1 MYFDLLPALPDVLG
15 LANLLALV
23 VGVIAGIVVGAMPGL
38 SATMAISVLVPF
50 TFGLEPLVAL
60 GLMAGIYN
68 GAMYGG
74 AIPAILLRIPGTP
87 AAVATTFDGY
97 PMAQKGQGGFALQ
110 VAVVSSAIGGI
121 ASAFALMLLA
131 PPLSKVTL
139 LFGPAEVFWVA
150 VFALSSIIFLLGGN
164 VVKGLISA
172 CFGVFVSVVG
182 SDPIFGNDRYTF
194 GQLELLDGISIVIL
208 LVGLYALPPV
218 IDLLESPLKTEGD
231 ASDKLG
237 TEPIWRS
244 LPKMFRFWKTWIR
257 SSLIGIWIGILPG
270 AGGSM
275 AAFMAYNEA
284 RRTSKTPET
293 WGNGEPEGVAASET
307 ANNADTA
314 AALIPALTLGIPGTA
329 VAAVMLGG
337 LLIHG
342 LQPGPMLFRDNPDI
356 VFGFMWQFL
365 FGAILLILL
374 GGSLATNS
382 FAKLLKLP
390 RPLLGSVI
398 IVLMLIGVYSIH
410 GRMFDVYLMLGF
422 GAVGYVMDKLEF
434 PMPPVVLGLILG
446 AFAEEN
452 LRLALRIGRG
462 DWTVLFANTTSLIL
476 VALTIAVIVG
486 PFAKRRFLDSRR
498 KKEFDSELGDKTGME
513 E

>member
-1 MYFDLLPALPDVLG
+1 MYADLIHALPDVLG
-15 LANLLALV
+15 FTNLAAV
-23 VGVIAGIVVGAMPGL
+23 IIGVIAGIIVGAMPGL

-74 AIPAILLRIPGTP
+74 AIPAVLLRIPGTP
-87 AAVATTFDGY
+87 AAVATSFDGY

-110 VAVVSSAIGGI
+110 VAVVSSSIGGI
-121 ASAFALMLLA
+121 ASALALMLLA

-150 VFALSSIIFLLGGN
+150 VFGLCSIIFLLGGN
-164 VVKGLISA
+164 VVKGLASA
-172 CFGVFVSVVG
+172 CFGIFVSVVG

-218 IDLLESPLKTEGD
+218 IDLLESPLKTDE
-231 ASDKLG
+231 ANENLG
-237 TEPIWRS
+237 TDPIWKA
-244 LPKMFRFWKTWIR
+244 LPQMARFWKTWIKA
-257 SSLIGIWIGILPG
+257 SFIGIWIGILPG

-275 AAFMAYNEA
+275 AAFMSYNEA

-293 WGNGEPEGVAASET
+293 WGHGEPEGVAAAET

-314 AALIPALTLGIPGTA
+314 SALIPALTLGIPGTA

-342 LQPGPMLFRDNPDI
+342 LQPGPMLFRDNPDV

-365 FGAILLILL
+365 FGAILLVFL
-374 GGSLATNS
+374 GGALATNS

-422 GAVGYVMDKLEF
+422 GAIGYVMDKLKF

-462 DWTVLFANTTSLIL
+462 DWGVLFANTTSLVL
-476 VALTIAVIVG
+476 VALTVAVIVG
-486 PFAKRRFLDSRR
+486 PAIKRRITASRAPAAQ
-498 KKEFDSELGDKTGME
+498 G
-513 E
+513 

>member
-1 MYFDLLPALPDVLG
+1 MYSDLLHALPEVFG
-15 LANLLALV
+15 LTNFFAV
-23 VGVIAGIVVGAMPGL
+23 IIGVIAGIVVGAMPGL

-74 AIPAILLRIPGTP
+74 AIPAVLLRIPGTP

-110 VAVVSSAIGGI
+110 VAVVSSSIGGI

-139 LFGPAEVFWVA
+139 LFGPSEVFWVA
-150 VFALSSIIFLLGGN
+150 VFGLASIIFLLGGN
-164 VVKGLISA
+164 PIKGLISA
-172 CFGVFVSVVG
+172 CFGVFVSVIG
-182 SDPIFGNDRYTF
+182 SDPIYGNDRFTF
-194 GQLELLDGISIVIL
+194 GQLELLDGINMVIL

-218 IDLLESPLKTEGD
+218 IDLLETPLKTDNVGE
-231 ASDKLG
+231 SQLG
-237 TEPIWRS
+237 TEPIWKA
-244 LPKMFRFWKTWIR
+244 LPKMKHFWKTWLR
-257 SSLIGIWIGILPG
+257 SSFIGIWIGILPG

-275 AAFMAYNEA
+275 AAFMSYNEA
-284 RRTSKTPET
+284 RRASKNPDA
-293 WGNGEPEGVAASET
+293 WGEGEPEGVAAAET

-314 AALIPALTLGIPGTA
+314 SALIPALTLGIPGTA

-337 LLIHG
+337 LLVHG
-342 LQPGPMLFRDNPDI
+342 LQPGPMLFRDNPDV

-365 FGAILLILL
+365 FGAILLVLL

-382 FAKLLKLP
+382 FARLLNLP
-390 RPLLGSVI
+390 RPLLGSII

-422 GAVGYVMDKLEF
+422 GAVGWVMDKLKF
-434 PMPPVVLGLILG
+434 PLPPVVLGLILG
-446 AFAEEN
+446 GFAEEN

-462 DWTVLFANTTSLIL
+462 DWMVLFSNVTSLVI
-476 VALTIAVIVG
+476 VALTVAVIVG
-486 PFAKRRFLDSRR
+486 PILKKKLAKS
-498 KKEFDSELGDKTGME
+498 KTQDAT
-513 E
+513 

>member
-1 MYFDLLPALPDVLG
+1 MYSDLLSALPEVIG
-15 LANLLALV
+15 FSNFAAV
-23 VGVIAGIVVGAMPGL
+23 IIGVIAGIVVGAMPGL

-74 AIPAILLRIPGTP
+74 AIPAVLLRIPGTP

-97 PMAQKGQGGFALQ
+97 PMAQKGEGGFALQ

-139 LFGPAEVFWVA
+139 LFGPSEVFWVA
-150 VFALSSIIFLLGGN
+150 VFGLASIIFLLGGN
-164 VVKGLISA
+164 PVKGLISA
-172 CFGVFVSVVG
+172 CFGVFVSVIG
-182 SDPIFGNDRYTF
+182 EDPIYGTDRFTF
-194 GQLELLDGISIVIL
+194 GQLEMLDGISIVIL

-218 IDLLESPLKTEGD
+218 IDLLETPLKTDGVE
-231 ASDKLG
+231 SSKLG
-237 TEPIWRS
+237 TEPIWKAMPRM
-244 LPKMFRFWKTWIR
+244 KGFWKTWLR
-257 SSLIGIWIGILPG
+257 SSVIGIWIGILPG

-275 AAFMAYNEA
+275 AAFMSYNEA
-284 RRTSKTPET
+284 RRSSKNPEK
-293 WGNGEPEGVAASET
+293 WGEGEPEGVAASET

-314 AALIPALTLGIPGTA
+314 SALIPALTLGIPGTA

-337 LLIHG
+337 LLVHG
-342 LQPGPMLFRDNPDI
+342 LQPGPMLFRENPDV

-382 FAKLLKLP
+382 FARLLNLP

-422 GAVGYVMDKLEF
+422 GAVGWVMDKLKF
-434 PMPPVVLGLILG
+434 PLPPVVLGLILG
-446 AFAEEN
+446 GFAEEN

-462 DWTVLFANTTSLIL
+462 DWGVLFQNTTSLIL
-476 VALTIAVIVG
+476 VALTVAVIVG
-486 PFAKRRFLDSRR
+486 PIVKRRILDRR
-498 KKEFDSELGDKTGME
+498 KQAES
-513 E
+513 

>member
-1 MYFDLLPALPDVLG
+1 MYSDLIHALPDVF
-15 LANLLALV
+15 ALTNFAAV
-23 VGVIAGIVVGAMPGL
+23 IIGVIAGIVVGAMPGL

-74 AIPAILLRIPGTP
+74 AIPAVLLRIPGTP

-97 PMAQKGQGGFALQ
+97 PMAQKGEGGFALQ
-110 VAVVSSAIGGI
+110 VAVVSSALGGI

-131 PPLSKVTL
+131 PPLSRVTL
-139 LFGPAEVFWVA
+139 LFGPSEVFWVA
-150 VFALSSIIFLLGGN
+150 VFGLASIIFLLGGN
-164 VVKGLISA
+164 PIKGLISA

-182 SDPIFGNDRYTF
+182 SDPIYGNDRFTF
-194 GQLELLDGISIVIL
+194 GQLEMLDGINIVIL

-218 IDLLESPLKTEGD
+218 IDLLETPLKTDGVN
-231 ASDKLG
+231 STKLG
-237 TEPIWRS
+237 TESLWKA
-244 LPKMFRFWKTWIR
+244 LPKMKGFGMTWVR
-257 SSLIGIWIGILPG
+257 GSLIGIWIGILPG

-275 AAFMAYNEA
+275 AAFMSYNEA
-284 RRTSKTPET
+284 RRTSKNPDA
-293 WGNGEPEGVAASET
+293 WGEGEPEGVAAAET

-314 AALIPALTLGIPGTA
+314 SALIPALTLGIPGTA

-337 LLIHG
+337 LLVHG

-365 FGAILLILL
+365 FGAILLVLL

-382 FAKLLKLP
+382 FARLLNLP

-422 GAVGYVMDKLEF
+422 GAVGWVMDKLKF
-434 PMPPVVLGLILG
+434 PLPPVVLGLILG
-446 AFAEEN
+446 GFAEEN

-462 DWTVLFANTTSLIL
+462 DWMVLFQNTTSLVL

-486 PFAKRRFLDSRR
+486 PTLKKRYIDSR
-498 KKEFDSELGDKTGME
+498 KAA
-513 E
+513 

>member
-1 MYFDLLPALPDVLG
+1 MYSDLLHALPNVLEW
-15 LANLLALV
+15 ANFAAV
-23 VGVIAGIVVGAMPGL
+23 IIGVIAGIVVGAMPGL

-74 AIPAILLRIPGTP
+74 AIPAVLLRIPGTP

-97 PMAQKGQGGFALQ
+97 PMAQKGEGGFALQ
-110 VAVVSSAIGGI
+110 VAVISSAIGGI

-139 LFGPAEVFWVA
+139 LFGPSEVFWVA
-150 VFALSSIIFLLGGN
+150 VFGLASIVFLLGGN
-164 VVKGLISA
+164 PVKGLISA
-172 CFGVFVSVVG
+172 FFGVFVSVIG
-182 SDPIFGNDRYTF
+182 SDPIYGNDRFTF
-194 GQLELLDGISIVIL
+194 GQLEILDGIHIVIL

-218 IDLLESPLKTEGD
+218 IDLLETPLRTGVD
-231 ASDKLG
+231 NSKLG
-237 TEPIWRS
+237 TESIWKA
-244 LPKMFRFWKTWIR
+244 LPRMKGYWKTWLR
-257 SSLIGIWIGILPG
+257 GSAIGIWIGILPG

-275 AAFMAYNEA
+275 AAFMSYNEA
-284 RRTSKTPET
+284 RRSSTNPDV
-293 WGNGEPEGVAASET
+293 WGEGEPEGVAAAEV

-314 AALIPALTLGIPGTA
+314 SALIPALTLGIPGTA

-337 LLIHG
+337 LLVHG
-342 LQPGPMLFRDNPDI
+342 LQPGPMLFRENPDI

-365 FGAILLILL
+365 FGAILLVLL

-382 FAKLLKLP
+382 FAHLLNLP

-422 GAVGYVMDKLEF
+422 GAIGWVMDRLKF
-434 PMPPVVLGLILG
+434 PLPPVVLGLILG
-446 AFAEEN
+446 GFAEEN

-462 DWTVLFANTTSLIL
+462 DPMILFQNTTSLIL
-476 VALTIAVIVG
+476 VALTIAVIIG
-486 PFAKRRFLDSRR
+486 PTLKKRFSNSR
-498 KKEFDSELGDKTGME
+498 KTA
-513 E
+513 

>member
-1 MYFDLLPALPDVLG
+1 MYSDLLQALPNVLESTNF
-15 LANLLALV
+15 AAV
-23 VGVIAGIVVGAMPGL
+23 IIGVIAGIVVGAMPGL

-74 AIPAILLRIPGTP
+74 AIPAVLLRIPGTP

-97 PMAQKGQGGFALQ
+97 PMAQKGEGGFALQ
-110 VAVVSSAIGGI
+110 VAVISSAIGGI

-139 LFGPAEVFWVA
+139 LFGPSEVFWVA
-150 VFALSSIIFLLGGN
+150 VFGLASIVFLLGGN
-164 VVKGLISA
+164 PVKGLISA
-172 CFGVFVSVVG
+172 FFGVFVSVIG
-182 SDPIFGNDRYTF
+182 SDPIYGNDRFTF
-194 GQLELLDGISIVIL
+194 GQLEILDGIHIVIL

-218 IDLLESPLKTEGD
+218 IDLLETPLRTGVD
-231 ASDKLG
+231 NSKLG
-237 TEPIWRS
+237 TESIWKA
-244 LPKMFRFWKTWIR
+244 LPRMKGYWKTWLR
-257 SSLIGIWIGILPG
+257 GSAIGIWIGILPG

-275 AAFMAYNEA
+275 AAFMSYNEA
-284 RRTSKTPET
+284 RRSSTNPDV
-293 WGNGEPEGVAASET
+293 WGEGEPEGVAAAEV

-314 AALIPALTLGIPGTA
+314 SALIPALTLGIPGTA

-337 LLIHG
+337 LLVHG
-342 LQPGPMLFRDNPDI
+342 LQPGPMLFRENPDI

-365 FGAILLILL
+365 FGAILLVLL

-382 FAKLLKLP
+382 FAHLLNLP

-422 GAVGYVMDKLEF
+422 GAIGWVMDRLKF
-434 PMPPVVLGLILG
+434 PLPPVVLGLILG
-446 AFAEEN
+446 GFAEEN

-462 DWTVLFANTTSLIL
+462 DPMILFQNTTSLIL
-476 VALTIAVIVG
+476 VALTIAVIIG
-486 PFAKRRFLDSRR
+486 PTLKKRFSNSR
-498 KKEFDSELGDKTGME
+498 KTA
-513 E
+513 

>member
-1 MYFDLLPALPDVLG
+1 MYSELLHALPQVLG
-15 LANLLALV
+15 LTNFLAV
-23 VGVIAGIVVGAMPGL
+23 AIGVIAGIVVGALPGL

-50 TFGLEPLVAL
+50 TFGLDPLVAL

-74 AIPAILLRIPGTP
+74 AIPAVLLRIPGTP

-110 VAVVSSAIGGI
+110 VAVVSSSIGGI

-139 LFGPAEVFWVA
+139 LFGPAEVFWIA
-150 VFALSSIIFLLGGN
+150 VFGLCSIIFLLGGN

-172 CFGVFVSVVG
+172 AFGVFVSVIG
-182 SDPIFGNDRYTF
+182 SDPIFGSDRYTF
-194 GQLELLDGISIVIL
+194 GRLEMLDGINIVIL

-218 IDLLESPLKTEGD
+218 IDLLESPLKTENT
-231 ASDKLG
+231 ASDNLG
-237 TEPIWRS
+237 IEPIWRT
-244 LPKMFRFWKTWIR
+244 LPRMMRFWKTWIR
-257 SSLIGIWIGILPG
+257 GSLIGIWIGILPG

-275 AAFMAYNEA
+275 AAFMSYNEA
-284 RRTSKTPET
+284 RRASKTPDT
-293 WGNGEPEGVAASET
+293 WGHGEAEGVAASEV

-314 AALIPALTLGIPGTA
+314 SALIPALTLGIPGTA

-342 LQPGPMLFRDNPDI
+342 LQPGPMLFRDNPDV

-365 FGAILLILL
+365 FGAILLLFV

-390 RPLLGSVI
+390 RPLLGSII

-410 GRMFDVYLMLGF
+410 SRMFDVYLMLAF
-422 GAVGYVMDKLEF
+422 GAVGYVMDKLKF
-434 PMPPVVLGLILG
+434 PLPPVVLGLILG
-446 AFAEEN
+446 GFAEEN

-462 DWTVLFANTTSLIL
+462 DWSVLLANHTSQVL
-476 VALTIAVIVG
+476 VAMTIAVVFG
-486 PFAKRRFLDSRR
+486 PGLKRRFGGKR
-498 KKEFDSELGDKTGME
+498 KTGAPS
-513 E
+513 

>member
-1 MYFDLLPALPDVLG
+1 MYSDLLHALPEVLTLYNF
-15 LANLLALV
+15 LAV
-23 VGVIAGIVVGAMPGL
+23 VIGVIAGIVVGALPGL

-74 AIPAILLRIPGTP
+74 AIPAVLLRIPGTP

-97 PMAQKGQGGFALQ
+97 PLAQKGQGGFALQ
-110 VAVVSSAIGGI
+110 VAVVSSCIGGI
-121 ASAFALMLLA
+121 ASAIALMLLA

-139 LFGPAEVFWVA
+139 LFGPSEVFWIA
-150 VFALSSIIFLLGGN
+150 VFGLCSIVFLVGDN

-182 SDPIFGNDRYTF
+182 SDPIYGTDRFTF
-194 GQLELLDGISIVIL
+194 GKLELLDGINIVIL

-218 IDLLESPLKTEGD
+218 IDLLETPLKTDGD
-231 ASDKLG
+231 ASDNLG
-237 TEPIWRS
+237 TEPIWRT
-244 LPKMFRFWKTWIR
+244 LPRMKSYWRTWLRGSI
-257 SSLIGIWIGILPG
+257 IGIWIGILPG

-275 AAFMAYNEA
+275 AAFMSYNEA
-284 RRTSKTPET
+284 RRASKTPET
-293 WGNGEPEGVAASET
+293 WGKGEPEGIAASEV

-314 AALIPALTLGIPGTA
+314 AALIPALTLGIPGTS

-342 LQPGPMLFRDNPDI
+342 LQPGPMLFRDNPDV

-365 FGAILLILL
+365 FGAILLFFL

-422 GAVGYVMDKLEF
+422 GAIGWVMDKLKF
-434 PMPPVVLGLILG
+434 PLPPVVLGLILG
-446 AFAEEN
+446 SFAEEN

-462 DWTVLFANTTSLIL
+462 NWLALFQNKTSLVL
-476 VALTIAVIVG
+476 VAMTVAVVVG
-486 PFAKRRFLDSRR
+486 PVLKRRLWDQRR
-498 KKEFDSELGDKTGME
+498 RPDMGQ
-513 E
+513 

>member
-1 MYFDLLPALPDVLG
+1 MYNDLLHALPNVF
-15 LANLLALV
+15 ALTNFIAV
-23 VGVIAGIVVGAMPGL
+23 VIGVIAGIVVGAMPGL

-74 AIPAILLRIPGTP
+74 AIPAVLLRIPGTP

-97 PMAQKGQGGFALQ
+97 PMAQRGEGGFALQ
-110 VAVVSSAIGGI
+110 VAVVSSSIGGI

-131 PPLSKVTL
+131 PPLSRVTL
-139 LFGPAEVFWVA
+139 LFGPSEVFWVA
-150 VFALSSIIFLLGGN
+150 VFGLASIIFLLGGN
-164 VVKGLISA
+164 PVKGLISA
-172 CFGVFVSVVG
+172 CFGVFVSVIG
-182 SDPIFGNDRYTF
+182 SDPIFGNDRFTF
-194 GQLELLDGISIVIL
+194 GRLEMLDGINIVIL

-218 IDLLESPLKTEGD
+218 IDLLETPLKTDGVN
-231 ASDKLG
+231 SSKLG
-237 TEPIWRS
+237 TESTWKA
-244 LPKMFRFWKTWIR
+244 LPRMKSYWKTWLR
-257 SSLIGIWIGILPG
+257 GSLIGIWIGILPG

-275 AAFMAYNEA
+275 AAFMSYNEA

-293 WGNGEPEGVAASET
+293 WGEGEPEGVAAAEV

-314 AALIPALTLGIPGTA
+314 SALIPALTLGIPGTA

-337 LLIHG
+337 LLVHG

-365 FGAILLILL
+365 FGAILLVLL

-382 FAKLLKLP
+382 FARLLNLP
-390 RPLLGSVI
+390 RPLLGAVI
-398 IVLMLIGVYSIH
+398 IVLMLIGVYTIH

-422 GAVGYVMDKLEF
+422 GAIGWVMDRLKF
-434 PMPPVVLGLILG
+434 PLPPVVLGLILG
-446 AFAEEN
+446 GFAEEN

-462 DWTVLFANTTSLIL
+462 DPMILFQNTTSLIL

-486 PFAKRRFLDSRR
+486 PTLKRRYFDSRM
-498 KKEFDSELGDKTGME
+498 KM
-513 E
+513 

>member
-1 MYFDLLPALPDVLG
+1 MYSDLLHALPNVLEW
-15 LANLLALV
+15 ANFAAV
-23 VGVIAGIVVGAMPGL
+23 IIGVIAGIVVGAMPGL

-74 AIPAILLRIPGTP
+74 AIPAVLLRIPGTP

-97 PMAQKGQGGFALQ
+97 PMAQKGEGGFALQ
-110 VAVVSSAIGGI
+110 VAVISSAIGGI

-139 LFGPAEVFWVA
+139 LFGPSEVFWVA
-150 VFALSSIIFLLGGN
+150 VFGLASIIFLLGGN
-164 VVKGLISA
+164 PVKGLISA
-172 CFGVFVSVVG
+172 FFGVFVSVIG
-182 SDPIFGNDRYTF
+182 SDPIYGNDRFTF
-194 GQLELLDGISIVIL
+194 GQLEILDGIHIVIL

-218 IDLLESPLKTEGD
+218 IDLLETPLKTGVD
-231 ASDKLG
+231 NSKLG
-237 TEPIWRS
+237 TESIWKA
-244 LPKMFRFWKTWIR
+244 LPRMKGYWKTWLR
-257 SSLIGIWIGILPG
+257 GSAIGIWIGILPG

-275 AAFMAYNEA
+275 AAFMSYNEA
-284 RRTSKTPET
+284 RRSSTNPDA
-293 WGNGEPEGVAASET
+293 WGEGEPEGVAAAEV

-314 AALIPALTLGIPGTA
+314 SALIPALTLGIPGTA

-337 LLIHG
+337 LLVHG
-342 LQPGPMLFRDNPDI
+342 LQPGPMLFRENPDI

-365 FGAILLILL
+365 FGAILLVLL

-382 FAKLLKLP
+382 FAHLLNLP

-410 GRMFDVYLMLGF
+410 SRMFDVYLMLGF
-422 GAVGYVMDKLEF
+422 GVIGWVMDRLKF
-434 PMPPVVLGLILG
+434 PLPPVVLGLILG
-446 AFAEEN
+446 GFAEEN

-462 DWTVLFANTTSLIL
+462 DPMILVQNTTSLVL
-476 VALTIAVIVG
+476 VVLTIAVIIG
-486 PFAKRRFLDSRR
+486 PTLKKRFINSR
-498 KKEFDSELGDKTGME
+498 KTA
-513 E
+513 

>member
-1 MYFDLLPALPDVLG
+1 MYSDLLSALPEVIG
-15 LANLLALV
+15 FSNFAAV
-23 VGVIAGIVVGAMPGL
+23 IIGVIAGIVVGAMPGL

-74 AIPAILLRIPGTP
+74 AIPAVLLRIPGTP

-97 PMAQKGQGGFALQ
+97 PMAQKGEGGFALQ

-139 LFGPAEVFWVA
+139 LFGPSEVFWVA
-150 VFALSSIIFLLGGN
+150 VFGLASIIFLLGGN
-164 VVKGLISA
+164 PVKGLISA
-172 CFGVFVSVVG
+172 CFGVFVSVIG
-182 SDPIFGNDRYTF
+182 ADPIYGTDRFTF
-194 GQLELLDGISIVIL
+194 GQLEMLDGISIVIL

-218 IDLLESPLKTEGD
+218 IDLLETPLKTDGVE
-231 ASDKLG
+231 SSKLG
-237 TEPIWRS
+237 TEPIWKAMPRM
-244 LPKMFRFWKTWIR
+244 KGFWKTWLR
-257 SSLIGIWIGILPG
+257 SSVIGIWIGILPG

-275 AAFMAYNEA
+275 AAFMSYNEA
-284 RRTSKTPET
+284 RRSSKNPEK
-293 WGNGEPEGVAASET
+293 WGEGEPEGVAASET

-314 AALIPALTLGIPGTA
+314 SALIPALTLGIPGTA

-337 LLIHG
+337 LLVHG
-342 LQPGPMLFRDNPDI
+342 LQPGPMLFRENPDV

-382 FAKLLKLP
+382 FARLLNLP

-422 GAVGYVMDKLEF
+422 GAVGWVMDKLKF
-434 PMPPVVLGLILG
+434 PLPPVVLGLILG
-446 AFAEEN
+446 GFAEEN

-462 DWTVLFANTTSLIL
+462 DWGVLFQNTTSLIL
-476 VALTIAVIVG
+476 VALTVAVVIG
-486 PFAKRRFLDSRR
+486 PILKRRL
-498 KKEFDSELGDKTGME
+498 FDAKAKA
-513 E
+513 

>member
-1 MYFDLLPALPDVLG
+1 MYADLLHALPDVF
-15 LANLLALV
+15 ALTNFAAV
-23 VGVIAGIVVGAMPGL
+23 IIGVIAGIVVGAMPGL

-74 AIPAILLRIPGTP
+74 AIPAVLLRIPGTP

-97 PMAQKGQGGFALQ
+97 PMAQKGEGGFALQ
-110 VAVVSSAIGGI
+110 VAVVSSAFGGI

-139 LFGPAEVFWVA
+139 LFGPSEVFWVA
-150 VFALSSIIFLLGGN
+150 VFGLASIIFLLGGN
-164 VVKGLISA
+164 PVKGLISA
-172 CFGVFVSVVG
+172 CFGVFVSVIG
-182 SDPIFGNDRYTF
+182 SDPIYGNDRFTF
-194 GQLELLDGISIVIL
+194 GQLEMLDGINIVIL

-218 IDLLESPLKTEGD
+218 IDLLETPLKTDGIN
-231 ASDKLG
+231 SSKLG
-237 TEPIWRS
+237 TESIWKA
-244 LPKMFRFWKTWIR
+244 LPRMNYWKTWLR
-257 SSLIGIWIGILPG
+257 GSFIGIWIGILPG

-275 AAFMAYNEA
+275 AAFMSYNEA
-284 RRTSKTPET
+284 RRTSKHPET
-293 WGNGEPEGVAASET
+293 WGEGEPEGVAAAEV

-314 AALIPALTLGIPGTA
+314 SALIPALTLGIPGTA

-337 LLIHG
+337 LLVHG

-365 FGAILLILL
+365 FGAILLVLL

-382 FAKLLKLP
+382 FARLLNLP

-422 GAVGYVMDKLEF
+422 GAIGWVMDRLKF
-434 PMPPVVLGLILG
+434 PLPPVVLGLILG
-446 AFAEEN
+446 GFAEEN

-462 DWTVLFANTTSLIL
+462 DPMILFQNTTSLIL
-476 VALTIAVIVG
+476 VALTVAVIVG
-486 PFAKRRFLDSRR
+486 PTLKKRFIDSR
-498 KKEFDSELGDKTGME
+498 KSA
-513 E
+513 

>member
-1 MYFDLLPALPDVLG
+1 MYSDLLNALPEVFG
-15 LANLLALV
+15 LANFAAV
-23 VGVIAGIVVGAMPGL
+23 VIGVIAGIVVGAMPGL

-74 AIPAILLRIPGTP
+74 AIPAVLLRIPGTP

-97 PMAQKGQGGFALQ
+97 PLAKKGQGGFALQ
-110 VAVVSSAIGGI
+110 VAVVSSSIGGI

-139 LFGPAEVFWVA
+139 LFGPSEVFWVA
-150 VFALSSIIFLLGGN
+150 VFGLASIIFLLGGN
-164 VVKGLISA
+164 PVKGLISA

-182 SDPIFGNDRYTF
+182 SDPIYGNDRFTF
-194 GQLELLDGISIVIL
+194 GQLELLDGINIVIL

-218 IDLLESPLKTEGD
+218 IDLLETPLKTDGVN
-231 ASDKLG
+231 SSKLG
-237 TEPIWRS
+237 TEPIWRA
-244 LPKMFRFWKTWIR
+244 LPRMYRFWKTWIR
-257 SSLIGIWIGILPG
+257 SSIIGIWIGILPG

-275 AAFMAYNEA
+275 AAFMSYNEA
-284 RRTSKTPET
+284 RRASKTPDT
-293 WGNGEPEGVAASET
+293 WGNGEPEGVAAAET

-314 AALIPALTLGIPGTA
+314 SALIPALTLGIPGTA

-337 LLIHG
+337 LLVHG
-342 LQPGPMLFRDNPDI
+342 LQPGPMLFRDNPDV

-365 FGAILLILL
+365 FGAILLVLL

-382 FAKLLKLP
+382 FARLLNLP

-422 GAVGYVMDKLEF
+422 GAVGWVMDKLKF
-434 PMPPVVLGLILG
+434 PLPPVVLGLILG
-446 AFAEEN
+446 GFAEEN

-462 DWTVLFANTTSLIL
+462 DWLVLFSNTTSLVL
-476 VALTIAVIVG
+476 VALTVAVVVG
-486 PFAKRRFLDSRR
+486 PMVKRHFQAA
-498 KKEFDSELGDKTGME
+498 KKEEATS
-513 E
+513 

>member
-1 MYFDLLPALPDVLG
+1 MYYELVHALPEVLSFTNF
-15 LANLLALV
+15 AAV
-23 VGVIAGIVVGAMPGL
+23 IIGVIAGIIVGAMPGL

-74 AIPAILLRIPGTP
+74 AIPAVLLRIPGTP

-97 PMAQKGQGGFALQ
+97 PMAQKGEGGFALQ
-110 VAVVSSAIGGI
+110 VAVVSSSIGGI
-121 ASAFALMLLA
+121 ASAIALMLLA

-139 LFGPAEVFWVA
+139 LFGPSEVFWVA
-150 VFALSSIIFLLGGN
+150 VFGLASIIFLLGGSAI
-164 VVKGLISA
+164 KGLISA
-172 CFGVFVSVVG
+172 CFGVFVSVIG
-182 SDPIFGNDRYTF
+182 SDPIFGTDRFTF
-194 GQLELLDGISIVIL
+194 GQLELLDGINIVIL

-218 IDLLESPLKTEGD
+218 IDLLEVPLKTD
-231 ASDKLG
+231 SVSSSKLG
-237 TEPIWRS
+237 TEPLWRA
-244 LPKMFRFWKTWIR
+244 LPRMKGFWKTWIR
-257 SSLIGIWIGILPG
+257 SSIIGIWIGILPG

-275 AAFMAYNEA
+275 AAFMSYNEA
-284 RRTSKTPET
+284 RRASKTPDT
-293 WGNGEPEGVAASET
+293 WGNGEPEGVAAAET

-314 AALIPALTLGIPGTA
+314 SALIPALTLGIPGTA

-365 FGAILLILL
+365 FGAVLLVLL

-382 FAKLLKLP
+382 FARLLNLP

-422 GAVGYVMDKLEF
+422 GAIGYVMDKLKF
-434 PMPPVVLGLILG
+434 PLPPVVLGLILG
-446 AFAEEN
+446 GFAEEN

-462 DWTVLFANTTSLIL
+462 DWSILFANVTSLVL
-476 VALTIAVIVG
+476 VALTVAVVVG
-486 PFAKRRFLDSRR
+486 PMIKRHLQ
-498 KKEFDSELGDKTGME
+498 KKKHAVGKA
-513 E
+513 

>member
-1 MYFDLLPALPDVLG
+1 MYSDLLHALPDVF
-15 LANLLALV
+15 AWTNFAAV
-23 VGVIAGIVVGAMPGL
+23 VIGVIAGIVVGAMPGL

-74 AIPAILLRIPGTP
+74 AIPAVLLRIPGTP

-97 PMAQKGQGGFALQ
+97 PMAQKGEGGFALQ
-110 VAVVSSAIGGI
+110 VAVVSSSIGGI

-139 LFGPAEVFWVA
+139 LFGPSEVFWVA
-150 VFALSSIIFLLGGN
+150 VFGLASIIFLLGGN
-164 VVKGLISA
+164 PIKGLISA
-172 CFGVFVSVVG
+172 CFGVFVSVIG
-182 SDPIFGNDRYTF
+182 SDPIYGNDRFTF
-194 GQLELLDGISIVIL
+194 GQLELLDGINIVIL

-218 IDLLESPLKTEGD
+218 IDLLETPLKTDGVN
-231 ASDKLG
+231 SSKLG
-237 TEPIWRS
+237 TEPIWKA
-244 LPKMFRFWKTWIR
+244 LPRMNYWKTWLR
-257 SSLIGIWIGILPG
+257 GSFLGIWIGILPG

-275 AAFMAYNEA
+275 AAFMSYNEA
-284 RRTSKTPET
+284 RRTSKHPET
-293 WGNGEPEGVAASET
+293 WGEGEPEGVAAAEV

-314 AALIPALTLGIPGTA
+314 SALIPALTLGIPGTA

-337 LLIHG
+337 LLVHG

-365 FGAILLILL
+365 FGAILLVLL

-382 FAKLLKLP
+382 FARLLNLP

-398 IVLMLIGVYSIH
+398 IVLMLIGVYSIN

-422 GAVGYVMDKLEF
+422 GAIGWVMDRLKF
-434 PMPPVVLGLILG
+434 PLPPVVLGLILG
-446 AFAEEN
+446 GFAEEN

-462 DWTVLFANTTSLIL
+462 DPMVLFQNTTSLIL
-476 VALTIAVIVG
+476 VALTVAVVVG
-486 PFAKRRFLDSRR
+486 PTLKKRFIDSR
-498 KKEFDSELGDKTGME
+498 KKA
-513 E
+513 

>member
-1 MYFDLLPALPDVLG
+1 MYSDLLQALPNVLEWTNF
-15 LANLLALV
+15 AAV
-23 VGVIAGIVVGAMPGL
+23 IIGVIAGIVVGAMPGL

-74 AIPAILLRIPGTP
+74 AIPAVLLRIPGTP

-97 PMAQKGQGGFALQ
+97 PMAQKGEGGFALQ
-110 VAVVSSAIGGI
+110 VAVISSAIGGI

-139 LFGPAEVFWVA
+139 LFGPSEVFWVA
-150 VFALSSIIFLLGGN
+150 VFGLASIIFLLGGN
-164 VVKGLISA
+164 PVKGLISA
-172 CFGVFVSVVG
+172 FFGVFVSVIG
-182 SDPIFGNDRYTF
+182 SDPIYGNDRFTF
-194 GQLELLDGISIVIL
+194 GQLEILDGIHIVIL

-218 IDLLESPLKTEGD
+218 VDLLETPLKTGVD
-231 ASDKLG
+231 NSKLG
-237 TEPIWRS
+237 TESIWKA
-244 LPKMFRFWKTWIR
+244 LPRMKGYWKTWLR
-257 SSLIGIWIGILPG
+257 GSAIGIWIGILPG

-275 AAFMAYNEA
+275 AAFMSYNEA
-284 RRTSKTPET
+284 RRSSTNPDV
-293 WGNGEPEGVAASET
+293 WGKGEPEGVAAAEV

-314 AALIPALTLGIPGTA
+314 SALIPALTLGIPGTA

-337 LLIHG
+337 LLVHG
-342 LQPGPMLFRDNPDI
+342 LQPGPMLFRENPDI

-365 FGAILLILL
+365 FGAILLVLL

-382 FAKLLKLP
+382 FAHLLNLP

-422 GAVGYVMDKLEF
+422 GAIGWVMDRLKF
-434 PMPPVVLGLILG
+434 PLPPVVLGLILG
-446 AFAEEN
+446 GFAEEN

-462 DWTVLFANTTSLIL
+462 DPMILFQNMTSLIL
-476 VALTIAVIVG
+476 VALTIAVIIG
-486 PFAKRRFLDSRR
+486 PTLKKRFINSR
-498 KKEFDSELGDKTGME
+498 KAA
-513 E
+513 

>member
-1 MYFDLLPALPDVLG
+1 MYSDLLSALPNVFAF
-15 LANLLALV
+15 ANFAAV
-23 VGVIAGIVVGAMPGL
+23 IIGVIAGIVVGAMPGL

-74 AIPAILLRIPGTP
+74 AIPAVLLRIPGTP

-97 PMAQKGQGGFALQ
+97 PMAQKGEGGFALQ

-139 LFGPAEVFWVA
+139 LFGPSEVFWVA
-150 VFALSSIIFLLGGN
+150 VFGLASIIFLLGGN
-164 VVKGLISA
+164 PIKGLISA

-182 SDPIFGNDRYTF
+182 SDPIYGNDRFTF
-194 GQLELLDGISIVIL
+194 GALELLDGINIVIL

-218 IDLLESPLKTEGD
+218 IDLLETPLKTDGVTG
-231 ASDKLG
+231 SKLG
-237 TEPIWRS
+237 TQSMWKAMPRM
-244 LPKMFRFWKTWIR
+244 KGFWKTWLR
-257 SSLIGIWIGILPG
+257 GSFIGIWIGILPG

-275 AAFMAYNEA
+275 AAFMSYNEA
-284 RRTSKTPET
+284 RRGSKTPDT
-293 WGNGEPEGVAASET
+293 WGNGEPEGVAAAET

-314 AALIPALTLGIPGTA
+314 SALIPALTLGIPGTA

-337 LLIHG
+337 LLVHG
-342 LQPGPMLFRDNPDI
+342 LQPGPMLFRENPDV

-365 FGAILLILL
+365 FGAILLIFL

-382 FAKLLKLP
+382 FARLLNLP

-410 GRMFDVYLMLGF
+410 GRMFDVYMMLGF
-422 GAVGYVMDKLEF
+422 GAIGWIMDKLKF
-434 PMPPVVLGLILG
+434 PLPPVVLGLILG
-446 AFAEEN
+446 SFAEEN

-462 DWTVLFANTTSLIL
+462 DWGVLFQNTTSLIL
-476 VALTIAVIVG
+476 VALTVAVVIG
-486 PFAKRRFLDSRR
+486 PILKRRLIDA
-498 KKEFDSELGDKTGME
+498 KPKA
-513 E
+513 

>member
-1 MYFDLLPALPDVLG
+1 MYSDLIQSLPNVIAW
-15 LANLLALV
+15 ANLAALV
-23 VGVIAGIVVGAMPGL
+23 IGVLAGIVVGAMPGL

-74 AIPAILLRIPGTP
+74 AIPAVLLRIPGTP
-87 AAVATTFDGY
+87 AAVATTFEGY
-97 PMAQKGQGGFALQ
+97 PMAQRGEGGYALQ
-110 VAVVSSAIGGI
+110 VAVVSSAFGGV

-131 PPLSKVTL
+131 PPLSRVTL

-150 VFALSSIIFLLGGN
+150 VFGLCSIIFLLGNN
-164 VVKGLISA
+164 VIKGLISA
-172 CFGVFVSVVG
+172 CFGVFVSVIG
-182 SDPIFGNDRYTF
+182 SDPIFGTDRFTF
-194 GQLELLDGISIVIL
+194 DQLELLDGIHIVIL

-218 IDLLESPLKTEGD
+218 IDLLESPLKTDVNTGER
-231 ASDKLG
+231 LG
-237 TEPIWRS
+237 TQPIWRS
-244 LPKMFRFWKTWIR
+244 LPRMKGFWKTWIK

-275 AAFMAYNEA
+275 AAFMSYNEA

-293 WGNGEPEGVAASET
+293 WGHGEPEGVAASET

-314 AALIPALTLGIPGTA
+314 SALIPALTLGIPGTA
-329 VAAVMLGG
+329 VAAIMLGG

-342 LQPGPMLFRDNPDI
+342 LQPGPMLFRNNPDI

-365 FGAILLILL
+365 FGAILLVFL

-422 GAVGYVMDKLEF
+422 GAVGYVMDKMAF
-434 PMPPVVLGLILG
+434 PLPPVVLGLILG
-446 AFAEEN
+446 GFAEEN

-462 DWTVLFANTTSLIL
+462 DWTTLFANTTSQVL
-476 VALTIAVIVG
+476 VALTLAVILG
-486 PFAKRRFLDSRR
+486 PILKRRFV
-498 KKEFDSELGDKTGME
+498 KAKTSNGKA
-513 E
+513 

>member
-1 MYFDLLPALPDVLG
+1 MYSDLLQALPNVLEWTNF
-15 LANLLALV
+15 AAV
-23 VGVIAGIVVGAMPGL
+23 IIGVIAGIVVGAMPGL

-74 AIPAILLRIPGTP
+74 AIPAVLLRIPGTP

-97 PMAQKGQGGFALQ
+97 PMAQKGEGGFALQ
-110 VAVVSSAIGGI
+110 VAVISSAIGGI

-139 LFGPAEVFWVA
+139 LFGPSEVFWVA
-150 VFALSSIIFLLGGN
+150 VFGLASIIFLLGGN
-164 VVKGLISA
+164 PVKGLISA
-172 CFGVFVSVVG
+172 FFGVFVSVIG
-182 SDPIFGNDRYTF
+182 SDPIYGNDRFTF
-194 GQLELLDGISIVIL
+194 GQLEILDGIHIVIL

-218 IDLLESPLKTEGD
+218 VDLLETPLKTGVD
-231 ASDKLG
+231 NSKLG
-237 TEPIWRS
+237 TESIWKA
-244 LPKMFRFWKTWIR
+244 LPRMKGYWKTWLR
-257 SSLIGIWIGILPG
+257 GSAIGIWIGILPG

-275 AAFMAYNEA
+275 AAFMSYNEA
-284 RRTSKTPET
+284 RRSSTNPDV
-293 WGNGEPEGVAASET
+293 WGEGEPEGVAAAEV

-314 AALIPALTLGIPGTA
+314 SALIPALTLGIPGTA

-337 LLIHG
+337 LLVHG
-342 LQPGPMLFRDNPDI
+342 LQPGPMLFRENPDI

-365 FGAILLILL
+365 FGAILLVLL

-382 FAKLLKLP
+382 FAHLLNLP

-422 GAVGYVMDKLEF
+422 GAIGWVMDRLKF
-434 PMPPVVLGLILG
+434 PLPPVVLGLILG
-446 AFAEEN
+446 GFAEEN
-452 LRLALRIGRG
+452 FRLALRIGRG
-462 DWTVLFANTTSLIL
+462 DPMILFQNMTSLIL
-476 VALTIAVIVG
+476 VALTIAVIIG
-486 PFAKRRFLDSRR
+486 PTLKKRFINSR
-498 KKEFDSELGDKTGME
+498 KTA
-513 E
+513 

>member
-1 MYFDLLPALPDVLG
+1 MYSELLHALPDVF
-15 LANLLALV
+15 ALTNFAAV
-23 VGVIAGIVVGAMPGL
+23 IIGVIAGIVVGAMPGL

-74 AIPAILLRIPGTP
+74 AIPAVLLRIPGTP

-97 PMAQKGQGGFALQ
+97 PMAQKGEGGFALQ
-110 VAVVSSAIGGI
+110 VAVVSSAFGGI

-139 LFGPAEVFWVA
+139 LFGPSEVFWVA
-150 VFALSSIIFLLGGN
+150 IFGLASIIFLLGGN
-164 VVKGLISA
+164 PIKGLISA
-172 CFGVFVSVVG
+172 CFGVFVSVIG
-182 SDPIFGNDRYTF
+182 SDPIYGNDRFTF
-194 GQLELLDGISIVIL
+194 GQLEMLDGINIVIL

-218 IDLLESPLKTEGD
+218 IDLLETPLKTDGIN
-231 ASDKLG
+231 SDKLG
-237 TEPIWRS
+237 TESIWKA
-244 LPKMFRFWKTWIR
+244 LPRMKYWKTWIR
-257 SSLIGIWIGILPG
+257 GSFIGIWMGILPG

-275 AAFMAYNEA
+275 AAFMSYNLA
-284 RRTSKTPET
+284 RRTSKHPET
-293 WGNGEPEGVAASET
+293 WGEGEPEGVAAAEV

-314 AALIPALTLGIPGTA
+314 SALIPALTLGIPGTA

-337 LLIHG
+337 LLVHG

-365 FGAILLILL
+365 FGAILLVLL

-382 FAKLLKLP
+382 FARLLNLP

-422 GAVGYVMDKLEF
+422 GAIGWVMDRLKF
-434 PMPPVVLGLILG
+434 PLPPVVLGLILG
-446 AFAEEN
+446 GFAEEN

-462 DWTVLFANTTSLIL
+462 DPMILFQNTTSLIL
-476 VALTIAVIVG
+476 VALTVAVIVG
-486 PFAKRRFLDSRR
+486 PTLKKRFIDSR
-498 KKEFDSELGDKTGME
+498 KKV
-513 E
+513 

>member
-1 MYFDLLPALPDVLG
+1 MYGDLLNALPEVLSLSNF
-15 LANLLALV
+15 LAVAI
-23 VGVIAGIVVGAMPGL
+23 GVIAGITVGAMPGL

-74 AIPAILLRIPGTP
+74 AVPAVLLRIPGTP
-87 AAVATTFDGY
+87 AAVATSFDGY
-97 PMAQKGQGGFALQ
+97 PMAQKGEGGFALQ
-110 VAVVSSAIGGI
+110 VAVVSSAFGGI

-150 VFALSSIIFLLGGN
+150 VFGLCSIIFLLGGS

-182 SDPIFGNDRYTF
+182 SDPIYGTDRYTF
-194 GQLELLDGISIVIL
+194 GQLELLDGINIVIL

-218 IDLLESPLKTEGD
+218 IDLLGTPLKTDD
-231 ASDKLG
+231 ANENLG
-237 TEPIWRS
+237 TDPIWRS
-244 LPKMFRFWKTWIR
+244 LPRMFRFWKTWLR
-257 SSLIGIWIGILPG
+257 SSIIGIWIGILPG

-275 AAFMAYNEA
+275 AAFMSYNEA
-284 RRTSKTPET
+284 RRASKTPET
-293 WGNGEPEGVAASET
+293 WGKGEPEGVAAAET

-314 AALIPALTLGIPGTA
+314 SALIPALTLGIPGTA

-365 FGAILLILL
+365 FGAILLIFL

-410 GRMFDVYLMLGF
+410 GRMFDVYMMLGF
-422 GAVGYVMDKLEF
+422 GAVGYVMDKLDF
-434 PMPPVVLGLILG
+434 PLPPVVLGLILG

-462 DWTVLFANTTSLIL
+462 DWTTLFANTTSQVLI
-476 VALTIAVIVG
+476 ALTLAVVFG
-486 PFAKRRFLDSRR
+486 PTIKRRLIGN
-498 KKEFDSELGDKTGME
+498 KKQEGEG
-513 E
+513 

>member
-1 MYFDLLPALPDVLG
+1 MYSDLLHALPEVFG
-15 LANLLALV
+15 LTNFFAV
-23 VGVIAGIVVGAMPGL
+23 IIGVIAGIVVGAMPGL

-74 AIPAILLRIPGTP
+74 AIPAVLLRIPGTP

-110 VAVVSSAIGGI
+110 VAVVSSSIGGI

-139 LFGPAEVFWVA
+139 LFGPSEVFWVA
-150 VFALSSIIFLLGGN
+150 VFGLASIIFLLGGN
-164 VVKGLISA
+164 PIKGLISA
-172 CFGVFVSVVG
+172 CFGVFVSVIG
-182 SDPIFGNDRYTF
+182 SDPIYGNDRFTF
-194 GQLELLDGISIVIL
+194 GQLELLDGINMVIL

-218 IDLLESPLKTEGD
+218 IDLLETPLKTDNVGE
-231 ASDKLG
+231 SQLG
-237 TEPIWRS
+237 TEPIWKA
-244 LPKMFRFWKTWIR
+244 LPKMKHFWKTWLR
-257 SSLIGIWIGILPG
+257 SSFIGIWIGILPG

-275 AAFMAYNEA
+275 AAFMSYNEA
-284 RRTSKTPET
+284 RRASKNPDA
-293 WGNGEPEGVAASET
+293 WGEGEPEGVAAAET

-314 AALIPALTLGIPGTA
+314 SALIPALTLGIPGTA

-337 LLIHG
+337 LLVHG
-342 LQPGPMLFRDNPDI
+342 LQPGPMLFRDNPDV

-365 FGAILLILL
+365 FGAILLVLL

-382 FAKLLKLP
+382 FARLLNLP
-390 RPLLGSVI
+390 RPLLGSII

-422 GAVGYVMDKLEF
+422 GAVGWVMDKLKF
-434 PMPPVVLGLILG
+434 PLPPVVLGLILG
-446 AFAEEN
+446 GFAEEN

-462 DWTVLFANTTSLIL
+462 DWMVLFSNVTSLVI
-476 VALTIAVIVG
+476 VALTVAVIVG
-486 PFAKRRFLDSRR
+486 PILKKKLAKS
-498 KKEFDSELGDKTGME
+498 KTRDAT
-513 E
+513 

>member
-1 MYFDLLPALPDVLG
+1 MYNDLLHALPNVF
-15 LANLLALV
+15 ALTNFIAV
-23 VGVIAGIVVGAMPGL
+23 VIGVIAGIVVGAMPGL

-74 AIPAILLRIPGTP
+74 AIPAVLLRIPGTP

-97 PMAQKGQGGFALQ
+97 PMAQRGEGGFALQ
-110 VAVVSSAIGGI
+110 VAVVSSSIGGI

-131 PPLSKVTL
+131 PPLSRVTL
-139 LFGPAEVFWVA
+139 LFGPSEVFWVA
-150 VFALSSIIFLLGGN
+150 VFGLASIIFLLGGN
-164 VVKGLISA
+164 PVKGLISA
-172 CFGVFVSVVG
+172 CFGVFVSVIG
-182 SDPIFGNDRYTF
+182 SDPIFGNDRFTF
-194 GQLELLDGISIVIL
+194 GRLEMLDGINIVIL

-218 IDLLESPLKTEGD
+218 IDLLETPLKTDGVN
-231 ASDKLG
+231 SSKLG
-237 TEPIWRS
+237 TESIWKA
-244 LPKMFRFWKTWIR
+244 LPRMKSYWKTWLR
-257 SSLIGIWIGILPG
+257 GSLIGIWIGILPG

-275 AAFMAYNEA
+275 AAFMSYNEA

-293 WGNGEPEGVAASET
+293 WGEGEPEGVAAAEV

-314 AALIPALTLGIPGTA
+314 SALIPALTLGIPGTA

-337 LLIHG
+337 LLVHG

-365 FGAILLILL
+365 FGAILLVLL

-382 FAKLLKLP
+382 FARLLNLP
-390 RPLLGSVI
+390 RPLLGAVI
-398 IVLMLIGVYSIH
+398 IVLMLIGVYTIH

-422 GAVGYVMDKLEF
+422 GAIGWVMDRLKF
-434 PMPPVVLGLILG
+434 PLPPVVLGLILG
-446 AFAEEN
+446 GFAEEN

-462 DWTVLFANTTSLIL
+462 DPMILFQNTTSLIL

-486 PFAKRRFLDSRR
+486 PTLKRRYFDSRM
-498 KKEFDSELGDKTGME
+498 KM
-513 E
+513 

>member
-1 MYFDLLPALPDVLG
+1 MYSDLLHALPDVFS
-15 LANLLALV
+15 LANFAAV
-23 VGVIAGIVVGAMPGL
+23 VIGVISGIVVGAMPGL

-74 AIPAILLRIPGTP
+74 AIPAVLLRIPGTP

-97 PMAQKGQGGFALQ
+97 PMAQKGEGGFALQ
-110 VAVVSSAIGGI
+110 VAVVSSAFGGI

-139 LFGPAEVFWVA
+139 LFGPSEVFWVA
-150 VFALSSIIFLLGGN
+150 IFGLASIIFLLGGN
-164 VVKGLISA
+164 PVKGLISA

-182 SDPIFGNDRYTF
+182 SDPIYGNDRFTF
-194 GQLELLDGISIVIL
+194 GQLEMLDGINIVIL

-218 IDLLESPLKTEGD
+218 IDLLETPLKTDGVKG
-231 ASDKLG
+231 SKLG
-237 TEPIWRS
+237 TEPIWKA
-244 LPKMFRFWKTWIR
+244 LPRMKSYWKTWVR
-257 SSLIGIWIGILPG
+257 GSFIGIWIGILPG

-275 AAFMAYNEA
+275 AAFMSYNEA

-293 WGNGEPEGVAASET
+293 WGEGEPEGVAAAEV

-314 AALIPALTLGIPGTA
+314 SALIPALTLGIPGTA

-337 LLIHG
+337 LLVHG

-365 FGAILLILL
+365 FGAILLIIL

-382 FAKLLKLP
+382 FARLLNLP

-422 GAVGYVMDKLEF
+422 GAVGWVMDRLKF
-434 PMPPVVLGLILG
+434 PLPPVVLGLILG
-446 AFAEEN
+446 GFAEEN

-462 DWTVLFANTTSLIL
+462 DPMVLFQNTTSLIL
-476 VALTIAVIVG
+476 VALTVAVIVG
-486 PFAKRRFLDSRR
+486 PSLKKRFFDKKMDDSAA
-498 KKEFDSELGDKTGME
+498 G
-513 E
+513 

>member
-1 MYFDLLPALPDVLG
+1 MYSDLLQALPNVLEWTNF
-15 LANLLALV
+15 AAV
-23 VGVIAGIVVGAMPGL
+23 IIGVIAGIVVGAMPGL

-74 AIPAILLRIPGTP
+74 AIPAVLLRIPGTP

-97 PMAQKGQGGFALQ
+97 PMAQKGEGGFALQ
-110 VAVVSSAIGGI
+110 VAVISSAIGGI

-139 LFGPAEVFWVA
+139 LFGPSEVFWVA
-150 VFALSSIIFLLGGN
+150 VFGLASIIFLLGGN
-164 VVKGLISA
+164 PVKGLISA
-172 CFGVFVSVVG
+172 FFGVFVSVIG
-182 SDPIFGNDRYTF
+182 SDPIYGNDRFTF
-194 GQLELLDGISIVIL
+194 GQLEILDGIHIVIL

-218 IDLLESPLKTEGD
+218 IDLLETPLRTGVD
-231 ASDKLG
+231 NSKLG
-237 TEPIWRS
+237 TESIWKA
-244 LPKMFRFWKTWIR
+244 LPRMKGYWKTWLR
-257 SSLIGIWIGILPG
+257 GSAIGIWIGILPG

-275 AAFMAYNEA
+275 AAFMSYNEA
-284 RRTSKTPET
+284 RRSSTNPDV
-293 WGNGEPEGVAASET
+293 WGKGEPEGVAAAEV

-314 AALIPALTLGIPGTA
+314 SALIPALTLGIPGTA

-337 LLIHG
+337 LLVHG
-342 LQPGPMLFRDNPDI
+342 LQPGPMLFRENPDI

-365 FGAILLILL
+365 FGAILLVLL

-382 FAKLLKLP
+382 FAHLLNLP

-422 GAVGYVMDKLEF
+422 GAIGWVMDRLKF
-434 PMPPVVLGLILG
+434 PLPPVVLGLILG
-446 AFAEEN
+446 GFAEEN

-462 DWTVLFANTTSLIL
+462 DPMILFQNMTSLIL
-476 VALTIAVIVG
+476 VALTIAVIIG
-486 PFAKRRFLDSRR
+486 PTLKKRFINSR
-498 KKEFDSELGDKTGME
+498 KTA
-513 E
+513 